1 MQNNRS
7 IFGHLL
13 LIAAGVVWLL
23 VKSDYIPSENL
34 WALTHI
40 WPYLLIVAGAGLILR
55 SYWQY
60 ASIVIDVLIIGGI
73 LLAIVFAPAMG
84 WANPSL
90 IGTFR
95 SNGFYIGPGESGSGN
110 VVEETRDVKS
120 FDSIRIEFPAEVSIS
135 QGDHESLTIKAE
147 DNFLPGLKTVVRSG
161 TLEIYYDTGKEE
173 HVNPT
178 ETVKIEIVVTGL
190 KQVDFES
197 AGRLTLTR
205 IESNSLDVSVSGAGE
220 LKIVDLAA
228 DDLSVNMSG
237 AGSMSATGSADNLDL
252 SISGFGSFNGE
263 DLHSHNANVTLSGAG
278 SATVWVDK
286 LLDAEI
292 SGAGSID
299 YYGSAN
305 VTRQISGLGSVT
317 HKGDK

>member
-7 IFGHLL
+7 IFGPLL

-23 VKSDYIPSENL
+23 VKSGYIPSENL

-135 QGDHESLTIKAE
+135 QGDHESLTIEAE
-147 DNFLPGLKTVVRSG
+147 DNFLPGLKTEVRGG
-161 TLEIYYDTGKEE
+161 TLDIYYDSDTEK

-197 AGRLTLTR
+197 AGRLTLTG

-263 DLHSHNANVTLSGAG
+263 DLHSQNANVTLSGAG